1 MTEDCRKLSPEQQEE
16 IRRRAVSM
24 VQKGTPPQE
33 VADLLGVAARSIFY
47 WLARYR
53 SGGWHGLQTGSR
65 SGRPSKLGEADM
77 RWIYETVT
85 EGDPRQEG
93 FPFALWTLKMIG
105 QLIRRE
111 LGIKLSR
118 WSLSRLLKQMGL
130 SVQRPVWRAWQQDP
144 DAVKRWQSRQFPAL
158 RAYAKRIEAKVYFAD
173 EAGIRSDCHA
183 GTTWAERGNTP
194 VVKTTGARF
203 SCNMISAVSP
213 LGELRFMVTDKR
225 MNAGLFC
232 DFLDRLMHGEEGKV
246 LLVVDGHPSHKAKK
260 VQKHLE
266 KYEGRLKLYLL
277 PGYSPELNPDELVWN
292 WVKNHKIGK
301 DNQIADKASLIQTA
315 RSALSSLQKL
325 PETIRGFFN
334 HPDLAYIKGKD
345 FCTS

>member
-1 MTEDCRKLSPEQQEE
+1 
-16 IRRRAVSM
+16 M
-24 VQKGTPPQE
+24 VV
-33 VADLLGVAARSIFY
+33 VASAQADGAECATSRP
-47 WLARYR
+47 
-53 SGGWHGLQTGSR
+53 GL
-65 SGRPSKLGEADM
+65 
-77 RWIYETVT
+77 
-85 EGDPRQEG
+85 
-93 FPFALWTLKMIG
+93 
-105 QLIRRE
+105 
-111 LGIKLSR
+111 
-118 WSLSRLLKQMGL
+118 
-130 SVQRPVWRAWQQDP
+130 AWQQDP

-158 RAYAKRIEAKVYFAD
+158 RAYAKRIGAKVYFAD

-232 DFLDRLMHGEEGKV
+232 DFLDRLMYGEEGKV

-334 HPDLAYIKGKD
+334 HPDLAYIKGKY